1 MKNTR
6 KIIWGLLRG
15 QQYNYTNYHT
25 FLPAIIKGEKTKEKY
40 IDFLKEES
48 VKGIL
53 NLYSHFKNNAC
64 LQVLQKGWTQGGMLL
79 NDQLDISKNSHIL
92 WSTCG
97 NFGTDFL
104 AIYIIETEVENV
116 KGCSY
121 PSYLEANSSNCVGMY
136 DVNKLA
142 NKGFTMKGFYHSL
155 FLSIRES
162 QIPIYEKEVC
172 GNFLGISKDIRALL
186 SPNHLHP
193 LRIAMG
199 KEYEKLFE
207 YRNITHELS
216 YSNDFKDCN
225 FNSENIDT
233 IIRFGKMSLYDVQ
246 DFFSEVKVI
255 SIPII
260 SYYKEG
266 EK

>member
-15 QQYNYTNYHT
+15 QEYDSTHFYTY
-25 FLPAIIKGEKTKEKY
+25 FPAIIKGEKTKEKY

-48 VKGIL
+48 VKAIL
-53 NLYSHFKNNAC
+53 NLYPHFKNDISARI
-64 LQVLQKGWTQGGMLL
+64 LQNGWREENTIL
-79 NDQLDISKNSHIL
+79 NDQLDISKDSHII
-92 WSTCG
+92 WSTCA
-97 NFGTDFL
+97 NIYVDFL

-121 PSYLEANSSNCVGMY
+121 PSYLEANPSNYTG
-136 DVNKLA
+136 DVNKLT

-155 FLSIRES
+155 FLTIRES
-162 QIPIYEKEVC
+162 QIPIYEKEVY
-172 GNFLGISKDIRALL
+172 GNFLSISKDIRALL
-186 SPNHLHP
+186 SQERSRSLK
-193 LRIAMG
+193 ITMS

-207 YRNITHELS
+207 YRNITYELS

-225 FNSENIDT
+225 FNSENIDA
-233 IIRFGKMSLYDVQ
+233 IVKYGRMFLGDAE
-246 DFFSEVKVI
+246 DFFSEIRVI
-255 SIPII
+255 SIPLI